1 MALIRCKECGKEFSD
16 MADACPNCGYSP
28 AREQKKKLES
38 NLVHECER
46 KSKITAG
53 FLCLFLWC
61 FGAHQFYLGN
71 IGAAIG
77 WIILSAIA
85 SVFTMVLPIF
95 GLLILVPIICAVK
108 LWSMPQDAFDK
119 KYNQTDS
126 PKSSWGCLFG
136 AIIGVILLGFFS
148 GIFLAGIVLPAFN
161 KAVAESR
168 MRQMSNIVDTTKNQL
183 SNELDNM

>member
-28 AREQKKKLES
+28 AREQKKKLER
-38 NLVHECER
+38 NLVPEEQR
-46 KSKITAG
+46 RSKITAG
-53 FLCLFLWC
+53 FLCLFLWG

-85 SVFTMVLPIF
+85 SVFTLVLPIL

-108 LWSMPQDAFDK
+108 LWAMPNEKFDEQ
-119 KYNQTDS
+119 YNQVSS
-126 PKSSWGCLFG
+126 PKGKIGCLFG
-136 AIIGVILLGFFS
+136 AVIWMIVFGILLGIAGSIASKSVMPALWDQVTTNVS
-148 GIFLAGIVLPAFN
+148 GG
-161 KAVAESR
+161 
-168 MRQMSNIVDTTKNQL
+168 L
-183 SNELDNM
+183 SNM

>member
-1 MALIRCKECGKEFSD
+1 MALIKCKECGKEFSD

-38 NLVHECER
+38 NLVPEGER

-53 FLCLFLWC
+53 FLCLFLWG

-77 WIILSAIA
+77 WIILSAIV
-85 SVFTMVLPIF
+85 SVFTLVLPIL

-119 KYNQTDS
+119 KYNQIDS
-126 PKSSWGCLFG
+126 PKGGMGCVFGVIIVGILLVVLFG
-136 AIIGVILLGFFS
+136 IFIIAAGPSMLLAIQEQLTSEIS
-148 GIFLAGIVLPAFN
+148 GG
-161 KAVAESR
+161 
-168 MRQMSNIVDTTKNQL
+168 L
-183 SNELDNM
+183 SGM

>member
-1 MALIRCKECGKEFSD
+1 MALIKCKECGKEFSD

-53 FLCLFLWC
+53 FLCLFLWA

-77 WIILSAIA
+77 WIILSAIV

-108 LWSMPQDAFDK
+108 LWSMSNEKFDEQ
-119 KYNQTDS
+119 YNQVSS
-126 PKSSWGCLFG
+126 PKSKIGCLFG
-136 AIIGVILLGFFS
+136 IVIWMIVFGILLGIAGSIASKSVMPALFEQVSTNIS
-148 GIFLAGIVLPAFN
+148 G
-161 KAVAESR
+161 
-168 MRQMSNIVDTTKNQL
+168 DL
-183 SNELDNM
+183 SGM